1 MKFCGVNTHHQNG
14 VAERAIK
21 TISEI
26 SRCLLLHASVHWKNG
41 IDSSLWP
48 MAVDYAT
55 YLYNH
60 IPNEKGLAPCD
71 LFFGTHSPRHKLRDL
86 HVWGCPVYV
95 LDPTLQQG
103 KKLPRWEPRSRRGLF
118 VGYSPHH
125 SSNVPLVL
133 NLSTGHISPQFHV
146 VFDDHFS
153 TVNSMIID
161 ETPPSFWNEF
171 D

>member
-1 MKFCGVNTHHQNG
+1 MKFCGINSHHQNG

-41 IDSSLWP
+41 IDSSLWR

-60 IPNEKGLAPCD
+60 IPNKKGLAPCD

-86 HVWGCPVYV
+86 HVWGCPVY
-95 LDPTLQQG
+95 
-103 KKLPRWEPRSRRGLF
+103 F
-118 VGYSPHH
+118 
-125 SSNVPLVL
+125 
-133 NLSTGHISPQFHV
+133 
-146 VFDDHFS
+146 
-153 TVNSMIID
+153 
-161 ETPPSFWNEF
+161 
-171 D
+171 